1 VKWAGFKRIA
11 RFAWRN
17 IFGKEVK
24 VRLNQDFTMAVD
36 TVLFLKQRKSNDYI
50 QAGAIA
56 AKLDFSV
63 GYLQKVIQTL
73 SRHGIVECKRGR
85 IGGVRLR
92 NRVVT
97 LLDLWNV
104 TCGELD
110 VVDPPVALLKKPLK
124 VFSDALSKA
133 IVCKKG

>member
-1 VKWAGFKRIA
+1 M
-11 RFAWRN
+11 
-17 IFGKEVK
+17 
-24 VRLNQDFTMAVD
+24 RLNQDFTMAVE
-36 TVLFLKQRKSNDYI
+36 TVLFLKQRKSDEYI
-50 QAGAIA
+50 QAGHIA
-56 AKLDFSV
+56 ETLEFSV

-110 VVDPPVALLKKPLK
+110 TVDPPVKLLKKPLK
-124 VFSDALSKA
+124 VFSDALSKVV
-133 IVCKKG
+133 VCKKS

>member
-1 VKWAGFKRIA
+1 M
-11 RFAWRN
+11 
-17 IFGKEVK
+17 
-24 VRLNQDFTMAVD
+24 RLNQDFTMAVE

-50 QAGAIA
+50 QAGLIA
-56 AKLDFSV
+56 KALDFSV

-85 IGGVRLR
+85 IGGVRMR

-110 VVDPPVALLKKPLK
+110 LADPPVALLKKPLK
-124 VFSDALSKA
+124 VFADAMGKV
-133 IVCKKG
+133 IVCKKS

>member
-1 VKWAGFKRIA
+1 MK
-11 RFAWRN
+11 
-17 IFGKEVK
+17 
-24 VRLNQDFTMAVD
+24 LNQDFTMAVD
-36 TVLFLKQRKSNDYI
+36 TVVFLKQRKGNDYI
-50 QAGAIA
+50 QAGHIA
-56 AKLDFSV
+56 KKLDFSV

-92 NRVVT
+92 RRVVT

-110 VVDPPVALLKKPLK
+110 IAQPPVAMLKKPLK
-124 VFSDALSKA
+124 VFSDAMSKVV
-133 IVCKKG
+133 IVTKKS